1 MIKALL
7 RNPLTLWVKWIVSK
21 FFYEIKYTA
30 KKLRVGYMARFVNCQ
45 FGYGNTLFDQAV
57 LENVILGDYSY
68 IGHSCQLRNLEI
80 GKFTCFGPMV
90 IAGLGKHPSRDF
102 VSIYPAFYSSKNWTP
117 INFVEASIFQESE
130 KIVIGHDVWVGARAT
145 ILDGVKIGN
154 GAIIGAG
161 AVVTKDVPAYAVF
174 AGVPARLIR
183 YRFESEQIDKLES
196 TQWWN
201 KDIEWLKKNHQ
212 KFRNI
217 KDFLE
222 LSNGE

>member
-1 MIKALL
+1 
-7 RNPLTLWVKWIVSK
+7 
-21 FFYEIKYTA
+21 
-30 KKLRVGYMARFVNCQ
+30 
-45 FGYGNTLFDQAV
+45 
-57 LENVILGDYSY
+57 
-68 IGHSCQLRNLEI
+68 
-80 GKFTCFGPMV
+80 
-90 IAGLGKHPSRDF
+90 
-102 VSIYPAFYSSKNWTP
+102 
-117 INFVEASIFQESE
+117 
-130 KIVIGHDVWVGARAT
+130 
-145 ILDGVKIGN
+145 VKIGN